1 MPVIY
6 SKEWYQA
13 MFDLANSRDDISK
26 MLPPGEGCVA
36 VEVQGDGKSPY
47 IPAGQTRHFF
57 IRFKDGKVAEY
68 REAEERIPGK
78 GLDYRIT
85 GEARVF
91 EGVAAGVLDPVEAGL
106 NGSVTIRGDMRLL
119 LQHAELVK
127 VIYEVDASS
136 NVTEWSLGKPPYA

>member
-6 SKEWYQA
+6 SREWYQA

-26 MLPPGEGCVA
+26 KLPQGEGCVA

-47 IPAGQTRHFF
+47 IKAGETKHFF

-68 REAEERIPGK
+68 RESEERIPGK
-78 GLDYRIT
+78 VLNYRVI
-85 GEARVF
+85 GEAHIF

-106 NGSVTIRGDMRLL
+106 NGSVTIRGDMRALMK
-119 LQHAELVK
+119 HADLVK
-127 VIYEVDASS
+127 VIFEVYSDS
-136 NVTEWSLGKPPYA
+136 NVTEWPLGKPPYS